1 MTASPSAFLAF
12 VAHHSASFT
21 PQEQAA
27 LLSFAGGIDPSSG
40 AEALTA
46 QLSRFLLDQ
55 SAIDARFQADFAR
68 QIIGQQQQRGIGG
81 QPIKLSPEAFKSNLR
96 NVVLHPQPASRKD
109 EPSTPKG

>member
-12 VAHHSASFT
+12 VTHHSASFT
-21 PQEQAA
+21 PQEQGA
-27 LLSFAGGIDPSSG
+27 LLSLAEGVDPSAG

-46 QLSRFLLDQ
+46 QLSRFLLAQ
-55 SAIDARFQADFAR
+55 PSIDAHFHADCTR

-96 NVVLHPQPASRKD
+96 NVVLHPQPQSRKD